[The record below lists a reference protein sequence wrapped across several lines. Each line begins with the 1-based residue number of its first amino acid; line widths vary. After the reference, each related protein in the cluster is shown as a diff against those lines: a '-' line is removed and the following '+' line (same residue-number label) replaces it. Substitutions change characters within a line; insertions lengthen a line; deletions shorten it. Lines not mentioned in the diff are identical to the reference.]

1 MYVDSTLCLA
11 SPKYTWIIR
20 KPVSCAML
28 LLSFSVCMRS
38 CMHVNPYRDGWMDG
52 WMDRWTGPDG
62 MCTGIGKDRI
72 GRIDR

>member
-52 WMDRWTGPDG
+52 WMDGSMDGTGRDVHR
-62 MCTGIGKDRI
+62 DRK
-72 GRIDR
+72 G